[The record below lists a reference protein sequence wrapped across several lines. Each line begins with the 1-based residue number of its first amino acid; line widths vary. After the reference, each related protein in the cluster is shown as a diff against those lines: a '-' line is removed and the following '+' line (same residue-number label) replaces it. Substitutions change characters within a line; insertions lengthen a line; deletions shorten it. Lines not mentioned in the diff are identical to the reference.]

1 MKFLLDQDVYMST
14 ARFLQ
19 DSGHDV
25 IRVAQL
31 GLARAADEEL
41 LHTAYA
47 QQRIMVT
54 RDRDYGN
61 LVFVKAL
68 GSGVIYLRMLPTTQN
83 AVHRDLKE
91 FYTAIPRNNYVRH
104 LSSLNQKD
112 IGLENCQD
120 ENQFIIFHF

>member
-19 DSGHDV
+19 GSGHDV

-41 LHTAYA
+41 LHAAHA

-61 LVFVKAL
+61 LLFVKAL

-83 AVHRDLKE
+83 AVHR
-91 FYTAIPRNNYVRH
+91 PW
-104 LSSLNQKD
+104 
-112 IGLENCQD
+112 
-120 ENQFIIFHF
+120 

>member
-1 MKFLLDQDVYMST
+1 MKFLLDQDVYLAT
-14 ARFLQ
+14 ACFFQKL
-19 DSGHDV
+19 GHDV

-41 LHTAYA
+41 LHTAHA

-54 RDRDYGN
+54 RDRDYGH

-83 AVHRDLKE
+83 AVHQELERVLHS
-91 FYTAIPRNNYVRH
+91 YTEEQLRQAFVVIEPGGHRFRKLPH
-104 LSSLNQKD
+104 
-112 IGLENCQD
+112 E
-120 ENQFIIFHF
+120 